1 MKKLKLIILI
11 CCLSIASLPLARTEA
26 QNETITKLLNL
37 PGINIEINATA
48 EAVPGQNVSLTLSL
62 SKALGPKDV
71 YIGYLNVSVFGFV
84 YGKEKI
90 LIVSLTD
97 GNISLV
103 NEYNCVLPPFAIPE
117 NVWGITQGE
126 ITLTYNVTYEQPG
139 TPIIITIMPYEN
151 LKVSFDMTYV
161 ENTYLKSI
169 EEQLA
174 SLNATFFE
182 SFNMSLSK
190 ENIEQLNQTYW
201 DYVQKYDA
209 LKGSASELE
218 NLRSVSVILGVIT
231 AILFVST
238 VYLLFRKPKEQ
249 W

>member
-1 MKKLKLIILI
+1 MKKIKLVTLI
-11 CCLSIASLPLARTEA
+11 YCLSIAILPIAGTKA
-26 QNETITKLLNL
+26 QNETITKLLNI
-37 PGINIEINATA
+37 PGINIQVNATA
-48 EAVPGQNVSLTLSL
+48 TTLPGQNVSMTLSL
-62 SKALGPKDV
+62 SKSSGPKDV
-71 YIGYLNVSVFGFV
+71 YIGYINVSVFGFV
-84 YGKEKI
+84 YGKDKI
-90 LIVSLTD
+90 LIASLAD

-103 NEYNCVLPPFAIPE
+103 DEYNCVLPPFAIPE

-126 ITLTYNVTYEQPG
+126 ITLSYNATYEQSG
-139 TPIIITIMPYEN
+139 TPTIITIMPYEN

-169 EEQLA
+169 EEKLA
-174 SLNATFFE
+174 NLNATFFD
-182 SFNMSLSK
+182 SFNMSLSE

-209 LKGSASELE
+209 LKGSAGELE
-218 NLRSVSVILGVIT
+218 NLRNVSVILGVI
-231 AILFVST
+231 AAVLFVST